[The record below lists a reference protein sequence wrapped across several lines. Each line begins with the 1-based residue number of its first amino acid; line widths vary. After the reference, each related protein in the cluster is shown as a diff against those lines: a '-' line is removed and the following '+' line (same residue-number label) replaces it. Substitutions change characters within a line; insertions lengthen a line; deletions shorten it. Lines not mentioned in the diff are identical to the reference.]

1 MATLE
6 KRVDE
11 LERRFAPKGN
21 KRDWVIHFI
30 RAPDMFCSGY
40 LRLSTGEQISQE
52 VNESD
57 ADFVIRAKAAGF
69 ERNNHVDA

>member
-21 KRDWVIHFI
+21 ARDWVIQFI
-30 RAPDMFCSGY
+30 RAPDRFCSGY
-40 LRLSTGEQISQE
+40 LRMRTGEQISQE
-52 VNESD
+52 GNESD
-57 ADFVIRAKAAGF
+57 ADFLIRAKAAGF
-69 ERNNHVDA
+69 ERNEHGNA